1 MALQSAPFGI
11 SKTKRFVS
19 EGGEKELYLQHGV
32 GKHDSGYVALVDY
45 MGGDGTI
52 EYAATSTRGK
62 GIFHPQPTQQ
72 DFFAFL
78 AGNGIT
84 RPFKWSQ
91 LKFEVQVPISVALR
105 VVYNPAVNVNE
116 YSGRYSVLLKSA
128 AAPPEEK
135 LDPSRFKHIQELR
148 ERNQGR
154 YEALLNENVARELAR
169 SVIGSANDTRFYL
182 KIPLDELARMVRERP
197 GDTALTRACLDS
209 MADIASEVAPEA
221 WKALMLGRRRATY
234 PALNFP
240 RDKEIID
247 PDLSGAPWQEQETR
261 RITVP
266 DLENR
271 LFVAKRVLNHGEF
284 QVTDYMG
291 DDSSPA
297 QAARTSYG
305 EGTKTL
311 TDDKK
316 LIDTLV
322 REKHT
327 SPIEMCELAIVEKTP
342 VMIDPRQLGRHRTL
356 DFTGFLNIHP
366 IGPQF
371 YQPFVEELK
380 KQDRVN
386 RQGRGEPIEQK
397 RVEVVQTLFRE
408 AVDDT
413 NRTLEELAVAG
424 VSEEL
429 LREQRGVGFY
439 TIVSRTGDPL
449 NWARFLQLRNDP
461 HAQKE
466 SQCYAQQVA
475 EALKAHIPATYKAF
489 EDHWFKAVTFGE
501 TEQRL
506 IKEKGLLRR
515 EDLPAPEELAGTPLA
530 IPIDRN
536 DNSKGHKWS
545 RQGLDFINRLG
556 QLKG

>member
-1 MALQSAPFGI
+1 VDKLLRYSLI
-11 SKTKRFVS
+11 SVLAFACAQGFS
-19 EGGEKELYLQHGV
+19 EETASGEKPAPL
-32 GKHDSGYVALVDY
+32 AF
-45 MGGDGTI
+45 
-52 EYAATSTRGK
+52 A
-62 GIFHPQPTQQ
+62 
-72 DFFAFL
+72 DFSWVP
-78 AGNGIT
+78 GNYG
-84 RPFKWSQ
+84 
-91 LKFEVQVPISVALR
+91 
-105 VVYNPAVNVNE
+105 
-116 YSGRYSVLLKSA
+116 
-128 AAPPEEK
+128 PPESK
-135 LDPSRFKHIQELR
+135 LATKYFTPELR
-148 ERNQGR
+148 
-154 YEALLNENVARELAR
+154 L
-169 SVIGSANDTRFYL
+169 
-182 KIPLDELARMVRERP
+182 
-197 GDTALTRACLDS
+197 DTAYHYQFARPKDHTIS
-209 MADIASEVAPEA
+209 GSSEVF
-221 WKALMLGRRRATY
+221 R
-234 PALNFP
+234 
-240 RDKEIID
+240 
-247 PDLSGAPWQEQETR
+247 
-261 RITVP
+261 
-266 DLENR
+266 
-271 LFVAKRVLNHGEF
+271 HGEF

>member
-1 MALQSAPFGI
+1 MIQPAPFGI

-19 EGGEKELYLQHGV
+19 EGGEKALYIPHGV

-52 EYAATSTRGK
+52 EYAATATRGR
-62 GIFHPQPTQQ
+62 GIFNLQPTQQ
-72 DFFAFL
+72 DFLAFL

-84 RPFKWSQ
+84 RPFRWSQ
-91 LKFEVQVPISVALR
+91 LKLEVQVPISVALR
-105 VVYNPAVNVNE
+105 IVYNPSVNVNE

-128 AAPPEEK
+128 AAPHEET
-135 LDPSRFKHIQELR
+135 LDPSVLKHIQELR

-154 YEALLNENVARELAR
+154 YDALLKEDVARELAR

-209 MADIASEVAPEA
+209 MAHIASEVAPEA
-221 WKALMLGRRRATY
+221 WKALTLGKRRATY
-234 PALNFP
+234 PTLNFP
-240 RDKEIID
+240 SDKDIID
-247 PDLSGAPWQEQETR
+247 PDLSGAPWKEQETR

-291 DDSSPA
+291 DDNSPA

-305 EGTKTL
+305 DGTKTL
-311 TDDKK
+311 TDDRG
-316 LIDTLV
+316 LIEALV

-327 SPIEMCELAIVEKTP
+327 SPLEMCELAIVEKAP
-342 VMIDPRQLGRHRTL
+342 VMVDPRQLGRHRTL

-366 IGPQF
+366 IGSQF
-371 YQPFVEELK
+371 YQPPIEELK

-386 RQGRGEPIEQK
+386 RQGRGEPIERE
-397 RVEVVQTLFRE
+397 RVEIVQKLFTE
-408 AVDDT
+408 AADDT
-413 NRTLEELAVAG
+413 NRTLEKLAGAKVP
-424 VSEEL
+424 EER

-466 SQCYAQQVA
+466 SQRYAQEVA
-475 EALKAHIPATYKAF
+475 EALTAHIPATYKAF
-489 EDHWFKAVTFGE
+489 EDHWFNALTFGK
-501 TEQRL
+501 TEQRI
-506 IKEKGLLRR
+506 IKERGLLRK
-515 EDLPAPEELAGTPLA
+515 EDLPTPEELAGTPLT
-530 IPIDRN
+530 IPVDKN
-536 DNSKGHKWS
+536 DPSKGHKWS
-545 RQGLDFINRLG
+545 RQGLDFLNRLG